1 MGVVVV
7 DRVRAWRPRVP
18 GVAEVFHAEWREHA
32 YPAHTHGTWT
42 LLLVDDGLI
51 GYELE
56 RKDHGATP
64 RGVTLLPPHVAHDGH
79 AASSRGFR
87 KRVVYLEADL
97 FGESSIGAAVDA
109 PLMPDDALRERV
121 SRLDESLVHGE
132 DLEAEARLALVIER
146 IAWHLA
152 GRRPGTT
159 LPPVAW
165 VARQARDRFD
175 ADPVATPN
183 LAVVADAIGVSV
195 AHLVRSFT
203 RSYGIPPHR
212 YLIGRRLDVARR
224 RLLDGE
230 DAASV
235 ASAAGF
241 YDQAH
246 LTRHFKRLLATTP
259 GWYQRSGAASSLS
272 G

>member
-1 MGVVVV
+1 VVAV

-32 YPAHTHGTWT
+32 YPAHTHDTWT

-87 KRVVYLEADL
+87 KRVVYLEADV
-97 FGESSIGAAVDA
+97 FSESLIGSAIDA
-109 PLMPDDALRERV
+109 PLMRDDALRERV
-121 SRLDESLVHGE
+121 SRLDDALIHGE
-132 DLEAEARLALVIER
+132 DLEAEAHLSLVIDR
-146 IAWHLA
+146 LGWHLA
-152 GRRPGTT
+152 GCRAGSL
-159 LPPVAW
+159 LPSAAW
-165 VARQARDRFD
+165 VAQQARDRFD
-175 ADPVATPN
+175 ADPITPPT
-183 LAVVADAIGVSV
+183 LAAIADAVGVSV

-212 YLIGRRLDVARR
+212 YLVGRRLDIARR
-224 RLLDGE
+224 RLLEGE

-235 ASAAGF
+235 ATAAGF

-246 LTRHFKRLLATTP
+246 LTRHFKRLLSTTP
-259 GWYQRSGAASSLS
+259 GWYQRSGAASWPAQ
-272 G
+272 